1 MNTSWPLWIIGM
13 YWLWSLLDKE
23 QQRSV
28 ARWFWAIIVYGGIAG
43 IVVSL
48 ILGKP
53 IFTGAGVEYYGP

>member
-1 MNTSWPLWIIGM
+1 M

-48 ILGKP
+48 LLGKP
-53 IFTGAGVEYYGP
+53 LFTGVEYYGP